1 MQDGS
6 GSEREDMVFFKLIW
20 QLNPSCRQQENLLAC
35 LRMQLGNVIWEME
48 RQVVTMEGPSTH
60 TGVKPLT
67 RQGL

>member
-6 GSEREDMVFFKLIW
+6 GSEREDLVFFKLIW
-20 QLNPSCRQQENLLAC
+20 QLNPSGRQQENLLAS